1 MMGILWL
8 CLIGLI
14 AGAIAKWLMPG
25 PDPGGI
31 LVTMLLGIAGS
42 VLIGYLGKAVGWY
55 EAGEGP
61 GLIAS
66 VVGAL
71 LILFIY
77 KKLVAPRIAG

>member
-1 MMGILWL
+1 MGILWL

-42 VLIGYLGKAVGWY
+42 VMIGFLGKAVGWY
-55 EAGEGP
+55 ETGEGP

-77 KKLVAPRIAG
+77 KKFVAPRITG

>member
-31 LVTMLLGIAGS
+31 IVTMLLGIAGS

-55 EAGEGP
+55 ETGEGP

-77 KKLVAPRIAG
+77 KKFIAPRIAG

>member
-1 MMGILWL
+1 MGILWL

-55 EAGEGP
+55 ETGEGP

-77 KKLVAPRIAG
+77 KKFVAPRITG

>member
-42 VLIGYLGKAVGWY
+42 VLVGYLGKAVGWY
-55 EAGEGP
+55 ETGEGP

-77 KKLVAPRIAG
+77 KKFVAPRIAG